1 MQKSLVLLATL
12 LLFSSAWGEPQ
23 MGTQAKAMKP
33 APPGSAAHSEG
44 GLPEAELPNEPG
56 VYAVIY
62 TSMGDITCRLF
73 EKDAPKAVANFI
85 GLSRGTKPWTNP
97 KTGRLMKRTP
107 LYSGTAFHR
116 VIPDFMIQ
124 GGDPAGDGTGSPGY
138 EFANE
143 PSLNHTFDR
152 PGILAMANHG
162 PDTNGSQFFITV
174 GPAEHLNGNYTIFG
188 EVVSGQDV
196 ADAISRVPRDSEDK
210 PLTPV
215 KILGVTIHDT
225 ANPVV
230 RPAARSRD
238 RAK

>member
-1 MQKSLVLLATL
+1 MQKSLVLLATV
-12 LLFSSAWGEPQ
+12 LLFSSAWAKPQ
-23 MGTQAKAMKP
+23 PGTQAAATRP
-33 APPGSAAHSEG
+33 SPPGSGAH
-44 GLPEAELPNEPG
+44 PEVELPNEPG
-56 VYAVIY
+56 IYAVIY
-62 TSMGDITCRLF
+62 TSMGNITCRLF

-85 GLSRGTKPWTNP
+85 GLSKGTKPWTNP
-97 KTGRLMKRTP
+97 KTGKLMKHTP

-143 PSLNHTFDR
+143 PSPNHSFDR

-188 EVVSGQDV
+188 EVVSGQEV
-196 ADAISRVPRDSEDK
+196 ADAISKVPRDSEDK
-210 PLTPV
+210 PLTRV
-215 KILGVTIHDT
+215 EISRIAIYDT
-225 ANPVV
+225 ANPVAK
-230 RPAARSRD
+230 PAAKSRE
-238 RAK
+238 RAR